1 MTPDWIIALILGIV
15 EGLTEFLPVSS
26 TGHLILVNEFLSFSD
41 EDFSKTFDMFIQVG
55 AILSVII
62 YFWKDLWIFG
72 KNKEIKSRSIQIWLR
87 VIAAVIPAL
96 ILGYL
101 FDDFI
106 EKYLFN
112 PITVAISLISGGIV
126 LLFIEK
132 QFSRNAFT
140 DIATLPYSRAIG
152 IGFFQCLAMIPGV
165 SRSASS
171 IIGGMS
177 LGLSRVAAAEFSFF
191 LAIPTLSAASAYFL
205 LKHAM
210 AFSIH
215 QFLIL
220 IFGFV
225 VSFIIAY
232 LVIGF
237 LMKYIKTKNFVPF
250 GYYRIALGLIVLL
263 YFYFK

>member
-1 MTPDWIIALILGIV
+1 
-15 EGLTEFLPVSS
+15 
-26 TGHLILVNEFLSFSD
+26 
-41 EDFSKTFDMFIQVG
+41 
-55 AILSVII
+55 
-62 YFWKDLWIFG
+62 
-72 KNKEIKSRSIQIWLR
+72 
-87 VIAAVIPAL
+87 
-96 ILGYL
+96 
-101 FDDFI
+101 
-106 EKYLFN
+106 
-112 PITVAISLISGGIV
+112 
-126 LLFIEK
+126 
-132 QFSRNAFT
+132 
-140 DIATLPYSRAIG
+140 
-152 IGFFQCLAMIPGV
+152 MIPGV

-220 IFGFV
+220 IFGFI

>member
-62 YFWKDLWIFG
+62 YFWKDLWIFD
-72 KNKEIKSRSIQIWLR
+72 KNKEIKSSSIQIWLR

-112 PITVAISLISGGIV
+112 PITVAISLIWNRA
-126 LLFIEK
+126 FI
-132 QFSRNAFT
+132 
-140 DIATLPYSRAIG
+140 Y
-152 IGFFQCLAMIPGV
+152 
-165 SRSASS
+165 
-171 IIGGMS
+171 
-177 LGLSRVAAAEFSFF
+177 
-191 LAIPTLSAASAYFL
+191 
-205 LKHAM
+205 
-210 AFSIH
+210 
-215 QFLIL
+215 
-220 IFGFV
+220 
-225 VSFIIAY
+225 
-232 LVIGF
+232 
-237 LMKYIKTKNFVPF
+237 
-250 GYYRIALGLIVLL
+250 
-263 YFYFK
+263 